1 MDERRNKMKNIET
14 IKEEI
19 TNIESRMS
27 ETLTHFYEGIYDEE
41 TYKAEMT
48 RLESARNTL
57 LWVLK

>member
-1 MDERRNKMKNIET
+1 MKNIET